1 MTAVARLLLLAV
13 LAGMV
18 SVVSPSTSAW
28 ACSCE
33 ELTLAEQAASADL
46 VARVE
51 VLQVDDDDLARPIV
65 YTVWPR
71 EVWKGDVG
79 KAFRVETPQQE
90 SACGLP
96 GIPEGEDLLLMGFV
110 TSSGGYETGLCTGT
124 RAATGEAVDEVV
136 AALGPGTQVTGEPLP
151 VDESTGDPGAVDPT
165 TGPDAVDPWFTVA
178 ATVLAALLGVVLW
191 QIFSRRRPPR

>member
-1 MTAVARLLLLAV
+1 MSAVARLLLLAV

-18 SVVSPSTSAW
+18 SVVSPATSAW
-28 ACSCE
+28 ACSCVE
-33 ELTLAEQAASADL
+33 ATLAEQAASADL

-65 YTVWPR
+65 YTVRPR
-71 EVWKGDVG
+71 QVWKGDVDA
-79 KAFRVETPQQE
+79 AFRVETPQQE

-96 GIPEGEDLLLMGFV
+96 GIPEGEDLLLMGF
-110 TSSGGYETGLCTGT
+110 TTASGYETNLCSGT
-124 RAATGEAVDEVV
+124 QAATSEAVDEVV
-136 AALGPGTQVTGEPLP
+136 AALGAGEQVTAEPLP
-151 VDESTGDPGAVDPT
+151 IDEPVPA
-165 TGPDAVDPWFTVA
+165 PDEVDPWFTVA